1 MVDYEKLYFK
11 LFNEI
16 TKTIESLE
24 KAREETFEIFVES
37 NPTKDQARKF
47 VENTNPKKCNSY
59 ILK

>member
-24 KAREETFEIFVES
+24 KAKEEVFRKFVES
-37 NPTKDQARKF
+37 NPSKAEARRF
-47 VENTNPKKCNSY
+47 TENTDPENRKCY
-59 ILK
+59 VLK